1 MNVMSLGRLMLEK
14 ATLTIYLNVWM
25 NIMRIY
31 GRSDD
36 MFKKLTVQ
44 EQIRLE
50 GQRSLQFQNKQKET
64 EEILLEQLVDID
76 FRQSLMEMGV

>member
-1 MNVMSLGRLMLEK
+1 
-14 ATLTIYLNVWM
+14 
-25 NIMRIY
+25 
-31 GRSDD
+31 

-76 FRQSLMEMGV
+76 FRQSLMEMGVN